1 MKRMKTVTQKTIC
14 LGDLI
19 VAVFD
24 DAERHGSSPEEVSRL
39 ATQTVLQ
46 ILRSVRKTLTPASP
60 RAASINIG
68 LCQMPSLAR

>member
-1 MKRMKTVTQKTIC
+1 MKTVKQKTIC

-24 DAERHGSSPEEVSRL
+24 DAERHGSKPEEVSRL

-46 ILRSVRKTLTPASP
+46 ILRCVRKTLNPASP
-60 RAASINIG
+60 RAASFKTG
-68 LCQMPSLAR
+68 LCHIPTLAR